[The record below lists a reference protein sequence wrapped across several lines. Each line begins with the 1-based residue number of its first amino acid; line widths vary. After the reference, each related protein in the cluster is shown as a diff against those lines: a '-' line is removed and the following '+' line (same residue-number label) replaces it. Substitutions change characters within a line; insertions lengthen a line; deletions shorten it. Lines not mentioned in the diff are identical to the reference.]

1 MTLKM
6 SKNDKALF
14 YYLGL
19 TLLVLIVLG
28 AVFGISSVKESFGRK
43 NKNKNKNKWKNKNKN
58 KWKNRWKMIK
68 CCVKEAGLNP
78 KDKKAIESRKDWCGT
93 EVREGR
99 FKSKC

>member
-28 AVFGISSVKESFGRK
+28 AVFGISSVKESFGR
-43 NKNKNKNKWKNKNKN
+43 KNKNKN